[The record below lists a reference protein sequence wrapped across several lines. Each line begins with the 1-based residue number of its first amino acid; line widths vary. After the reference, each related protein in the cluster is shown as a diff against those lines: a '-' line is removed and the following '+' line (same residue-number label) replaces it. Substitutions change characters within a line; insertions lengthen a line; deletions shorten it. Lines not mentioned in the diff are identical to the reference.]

1 MRIVDGI
8 TLHLLFTKPFW
19 GKKVVNDEAERSHGA
34 GSRELQIFGCII
46 LSKAF
51 GMGHA
56 KIQGDFSS
64 MNDGFLFNISEDEAL
79 AD

>member
-8 TLHLLFTKPFW
+8 TLHKALL
-19 GKKVVNDEAERSHGA
+19 GEKVVNDEAERSHGA
-34 GSRELQIFGCII
+34 GSRELQVFGCII

-56 KIQGDFSS
+56 KIQGYFYS